1 MKVEKSTILRT
12 YLIYSL
18 VVILMAMVLLK
29 TLLIIHDGRDNIFS
43 SESDKIEQR
52 VASITPRRGE
62 ILDAKASPLVTSVA
76 FYDIY
81 MDPTTVK
88 EKVWNNEIHGLCKG
102 LAKLFPEKS
111 AKEYEALLR
120 EARAKKR
127 RYVLIQKN
135 VTNETRRKLREL
147 PIFKLG
153 RFKGGIID
161 NKATIIRKRPHDELF
176 RRTLG
181 YIKITE
187 QDTIRLGLEGA
198 YDHYLAG
205 QPGKVLEQR
214 ISNSWKP
221 TGTIIREAQEGFD
234 IVTSIDKDIQEV
246 AHTELE
252 NQLKTKG
259 GRYGCAIVMDV
270 KTGFIK
276 AMVNL
281 QKGDDENYYESF
293 NHAIATKEVPG
304 STFKLASL
312 MAALEDKKVHITDS
326 VNAVGRYE
334 FYNRYLNDS
343 KKYGYGKITLKE
355 AFEVS
360 SNVISKVI
368 FESYREEPQ
377 QFIDRLNSFGLTEKL
392 NIPISGESSP
402 AFTKPG
408 DPEWWGG
415 SLAWMS
421 IGYEFQL
428 TPLQMLSFYNA
439 VANNGKYM
447 QPQFVAQI
455 KQGGNTIETIS
466 PVVLHEKICSQN
478 TLDLLKTCLEGV
490 MTNGTGKNLKSTFF
504 TTAGKTGTAQI
515 ANRNLGYGKEGEK
528 KHIASF
534 AGYFPA
540 EDPIYS
546 CIVVIAAPTDDIY
559 GASVSGTVFSAIA
572 NKVYATSLEYH
583 KAINEKKQLATTP
596 ITHHGNRHDL
606 NKVLNDFNVKRTFQ
620 HQTEAD
626 NGEWVKTEAL
636 DKSVHYKGQEITPKL
651 VPNVVGMGL
660 SDAIYLLEKS
670 GMRVAVTGYGTVKSQ
685 SILPGQEAI
694 PGGRIE
700 ITLKN

>member
-1 MKVEKSTILRT
+1 MKVDKSTILRT

-18 VVILMAMVLLK
+18 LVIVLAMVFTK
-29 TLLIIHDGRDNIFS
+29 TVLIIHDGRDTIFS
-43 SESDKIEQR
+43 SKSEKIEQR
-52 VASITPRRGE
+52 VASTTPRRGE

-88 EKVWNNEIHGLCKG
+88 QKVWDAEINGLCKG
-102 LAKLFPEKS
+102 LAALFPEKT
-111 AKEYEALLR
+111 AKEYESMLR

-127 RYVLIQKN
+127 RYVPIQKN
-135 VTNETRRKLREL
+135 VTNDTRRKLRTL

-161 NKATIIRKRPHDELF
+161 NHATIIRKRPHDELF

-181 YIKITE
+181 YVKINDN
-187 QDTIRLGLEGA
+187 DTIRLGLEGA
-198 YDHYLAG
+198 YDEYLAG
-205 QPGKVLEQR
+205 QPGKILEQR

-221 TGTIIREAQEGFD
+221 TGTVVRESTEGYD
-234 IVTSIDKDIQEV
+234 LITTIDKDIQEV

-281 QKGDDENYYESF
+281 QKGNDGGYYESF

-312 MAALEDKKVHITDS
+312 MAALEDKKIKITDTI
-326 VNAVGRYE
+326 NAVGRYE
-334 FYNRYLNDS
+334 FFKKYLNDS
-343 KKYGYGKITLKE
+343 KKQGYGKITIKE

-368 FESYREEPQ
+368 FDNYRSEPQ
-377 QFIDRLNSFGLTEKL
+377 QYINRLQSFGLTEKL
-392 NIPISGESSP
+392 DIPIAGESTP
-402 AFTKPG
+402 AYSKPG

-428 TPLQMLSFYNA
+428 TPLQMLAFYNA

-447 QPQFVAQI
+447 QPQFVSQV
-455 KQGGNTIETIS
+455 KQGRNTIKS
-466 PVVLHEKICSQN
+466 FNPVVLREQICSQS
-478 TLDLLKTCLEGV
+478 TLDILKSCLEGV
-490 MTNGTGKNLKSTFF
+490 MTNGTGKNLSSTFF

-583 KAINEKKQLATTP
+583 KAINEKKQLATVP
-596 ITHHGNRHDL
+596 VTHSGNRYDL
-606 NKVLNDFNVKRTFQ
+606 NEVLNHFNIKRTFEQ
-620 HQTEAD
+620 QTEAD
-626 NGEWVKTEAL
+626 AGEWVRTQAL
-636 DKSVHYKGQEITPKL
+636 EKAVHYKGHEILPSL

-660 SDAIYLLEKS
+660 KDALYLLEKT
-670 GMRVAVTGYGTVKSQ
+670 GMRVAVTGYGAVKNQ
-685 SILPGQEAI
+685 SITPGQAAV

-700 ITLKN
+700 LTLAQ